1 MLLVGVSVLL
11 VVVMT
16 GYVMFLMKKYH
27 EKLTC
32 MAAMMI
38 AMTVGMMSSLLIGTV
53 LGTLLNGDLVS
64 PTIIGVL
71 IGMAVGYYTGKPVSL
86 MAAIDGLLAGIMG
99 GMMGAMLG
107 VMVIYQLPTLII
119 VFMNVIF
126 VIVML
131 LLVKLIYEEA
141 RVVAK
146 KKAAASP
153 KEGSPSPKFYMI
165 GFGVLLLILIA
176 NQSGGLSNLF
186 KGANASVTASPATNT
201 AQVQVANGVQ
211 EVNITVERFGYSP
224 KEIKMKAGVPAKLHF
239 QKDYRG
245 GCLSLLVMPDL
256 DIQQPLQVGTTTVEV
271 TPMKPGKYLFTC
283 GMGMYGGY
291 LIVES

>member
-1 MLLVGVSVLL
+1 MLLVGISVLL
-11 VVVMT
+11 AVVMT
-16 GYVMFLMKKYH
+16 GYVMVLMKKYC
-27 EKLTC
+27 EKLAC

-38 AMTVGMMSSLLIGTV
+38 AMTAGMMSSLLIGTV
-53 LGTLLNGDLVS
+53 LGTLMKGDLVS
-64 PTIIGVL
+64 PTIISVL

-107 VMVIYQLPTLII
+107 VMVIYQLPTII
-119 VFMNVIF
+119 IIFMNVIF
-126 VIVML
+126 VIVNL

-146 KKAAASP
+146 KK
-153 KEGSPSPKFYMI
+153 EGSPSPKFYII

-176 NQSGGLSNLF
+176 NQSSGLSNLL
-186 KGANASVTASPATNT
+186 KGVSASVGTSQTATT
-201 AQVQVANGVQ
+201 AQAQVVNGVQ
-211 EVNITVERFGYSP
+211 EANIKVERFVYSP
-224 KEIKMKAGVPAKLHF
+224 QEIKMKAGIPAKLYF
-239 QKDYRG
+239 QKDYKG
-245 GCLSLLVMPDL
+245 GCLSLLVMHDFK
-256 DIQQPLQVGTTTVEV
+256 IQQPLQLGTTTVKV
-271 TPMKPGKYLFTC
+271 TPTEPGKYLFTC